1 MHQFNY
7 RRGGDNRN
15 FSRTDELRINF
26 QIRVPQIR
34 LSKDD
39 EQLGIVSTDY
49 GRQLADEAGLDLVEV
64 VPNANPPICKIM
76 DYGKFKYEKKIKEK
90 ESAKK
95 QREAQTQHKE
105 IRLRPSIAQADIDTK
120 MNQARKFLQEGC
132 KVQFVVMFK
141 GRERQHQENGMVVIQ
156 KILDGL
162 RDDCAIDVPP
172 KYEGSRIVCCIGSKL
187 RG

>member
-1 MHQFNY
+1 MYQSNY
-7 RRGGDNRN
+7 RRGGDSRN
-15 FSRTDELRINF
+15 FPKPDEFRTNF

-39 EQLGIVSTDY
+39 EQFGIVSTDY
-49 GRQLADEAGLDLVEV
+49 GRQLADEAGLDLVEI

-76 DYGKFKYEKKIKEK
+76 DYSKFKYEKKIKEK

-95 QREAQTQHKE
+95 QRESQTQHKE
-105 IRLRPSIAQADIDTK
+105 IRLRPAIAQADIETK
-120 MNQARKFLQEGC
+120 MNQAKKFIQEGC
-132 KVQFVVMFK
+132 KVQFVVQFK
-141 GRERQHQENGMVVIQ
+141 GRERQHQENGMIVMQ

-162 RDDCAIDVPP
+162 RDECTVEVQP
-172 KYEGSRIVCCIGSKL
+172 KYEGSKIVCCIGSKS